1 MSVLCAF
8 RSLRSV
14 NEFERR
20 FEIELAWNSCSW
32 ARNVLFDCC
41 WLSCFWS
48 RSIACC
54 CCYSCLLCWL
64 SEIQRFVSNCP
75 PTQISKEDDN
85 SNQSISRKRW
95 WLELIDSSK
104 KNWIVN
110 FNFTWDDFGSIR
122 RRWNFRIGG
131 RVCFLVDHP
140 ILTILIGWWS
150 NQ

>member
-1 MSVLCAF
+1 MFLISTSVLYLPWITGGLGTSVLCAL

-54 CCYSCLLCWL
+54 CCCCCCCSCVLCWL
-64 SEIQRFVSNCP
+64 SEFWIQFCKMMNHK
-75 PTQISKEDDN
+75 I
-85 SNQSISRKRW
+85 
-95 WLELIDSSK
+95 K
-104 KNWIVN
+104 K
-110 FNFTWDDFGSIR
+110 FFTWNDLRSIR
-122 RRWNFRIGG
+122 RRWNFGIWR
-131 RVCFLVDHP
+131 RVCFLIDHP
-140 ILTILIGWWS
+140 ILTILIGWWT
-150 NQ
+150 N